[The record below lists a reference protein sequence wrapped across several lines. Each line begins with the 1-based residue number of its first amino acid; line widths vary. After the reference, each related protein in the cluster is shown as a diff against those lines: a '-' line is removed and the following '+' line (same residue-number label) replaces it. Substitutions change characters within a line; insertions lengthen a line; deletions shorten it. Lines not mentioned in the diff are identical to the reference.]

1 MRSLFEEVG
10 LRLIIEKET
19 EMVFV
24 SKNVIVKYIRPIEE
38 TENRHSIQ
46 LEYNKVFLSWDT
58 AWYHRTYSEE
68 ELEKNAEQLKQEIR
82 LIEANCDK
90 AIYLDH
96 LMKVEGFEDWW
107 RTDVEYIESLLSGK
121 ARD

>member
-58 AWYHRTYSEE
+58 AWYRRTYSEE